1 MLNYSIES
9 CSIYLWIKFK
19 YLSHI
24 DTQRLSECTWNASDF
39 VLEYCTDWFPPS
51 TASVCACP
59 YLWNVMP
66 SRINYWGHVTDSRSE
81 RSQLTREVQ
90 PVLAYAIV
98 LTCKVPV
105 QCPESFKSGYSVQ
118 GPAWYIRSVAMY
130 YLLLVSDP
138 SFNTAFSPHTWL
150 YARQTESIQRETNY

>member
-90 PVLAYAIV
+90 PVLASATV
-98 LTCKVPV
+98 LTCLSLYFSIYLYIFLSRVLSLV
-105 QCPESFKSGYSVQ
+105 YDKSGNHMEMCNHYFVFFDSSV
-118 GPAWYIRSVAMY
+118 
-130 YLLLVSDP
+130 
-138 SFNTAFSPHTWL
+138 
-150 YARQTESIQRETNY
+150 